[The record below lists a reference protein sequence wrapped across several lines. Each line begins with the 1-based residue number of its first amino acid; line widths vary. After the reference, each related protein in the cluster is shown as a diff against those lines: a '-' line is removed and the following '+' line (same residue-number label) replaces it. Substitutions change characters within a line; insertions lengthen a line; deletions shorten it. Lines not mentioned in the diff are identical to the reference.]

1 MPQCVQR
8 LQQETNSH
16 KNPKYFW
23 LATGSDEEKL
33 AQIMFDYLF
42 IMLCNSYKDTKTTQS
57 AGTKTSFLD
66 FYSQLNKQHCIK
78 TIGMICNSKV
88 LKLGITLKVR
98 V

>member
-1 MPQCVQR
+1 MTLAFYRAQGIFKFLSVQQAAEPVMPQCVQR

-42 IMLCNSYKDTKTTQS
+42 IHY
-57 AGTKTSFLD
+57 A
-66 FYSQLNKQHCIK
+66 
-78 TIGMICNSKV
+78 V
-88 LKLGITLKVR
+88 
-98 V
+98 